1 MLLII
6 ITDSE
11 KWEYSLFMS
20 DLGQGCQ
27 AWNVARILNKEKENN
42 KEGKLCGLLLILT
55 WWLFWIVNFIQF
67 LIPRESRSTKSFASC
82 I

>member
-6 ITDSE
+6 ITDSV

-20 DLGQGCQ
+20 DLGWGRQ
-27 AWNVARILNKEKENN
+27 AWNVARILKKEKENN

-55 WWLFWIVNFIQF
+55 RWLFWIVDFIQF
-67 LIPRESRSTKSFASC
+67 LIPRESSSTKLFASC

>member
-20 DLGQGCQ
+20 DLGQGRQ
-27 AWNVARILNKEKENN
+27 AWNVARILNKEKEIIR
-42 KEGKLCGLLLILT
+42 KENYVACY
-55 WWLFWIVNFIQF
+55 WFWHDYFS
-67 LIPRESRSTKSFASC
+67 E
-82 I
+82 